1 MAAAAPTMTV
11 TSRFDKRLSDAERYP
26 VWEYVLNG
34 LWDADDTADGTITI
48 PELNG
53 ILQKVIFKVPDVATG
68 AMTGQVVIK
77 DNGDNAIFDSGEK
90 AENATYAFSVNEPL
104 TGAIDVVIGI
114 SEASGTAATNLVV
127 TLRGI

>member
-11 TSRFDKRLSDAERYP
+11 TSRFDQRLSDAERYP

-34 LWDADDTADGTITI
+34 LWDADDTADGTHII
-48 PELNG
+48 RLNG
-53 ILQKVIFKVPDVATG
+53 ILQKIILKVPDTANNV
-68 AMTGQVVIK
+68 TGQVVIK
-77 DNGDNAIFDSGEK
+77 DGGDNTIFDSGEK

-104 TGAIDVVIGI
+104 QGLIDIVVGI
-114 SEASGTAATNLVV
+114 SAASGTAATNLVV